1 MSGRHAIYFPR
12 ESTMNRK
19 PLIALLRTYAERP
32 AIHTMAVSYTYDQLA
47 DEVERQLERLAAAG
61 VAPGATVF
69 LQGDYSFGGI
79 ALFLAMYQNGNI
91 VAMNTADNA
100 QEIASKRATS
110 NAAFF
115 AETSA
120 CAIESAPAIDEAS
133 APLVAQLRE
142 AGHAGLILFSSG
154 TTGKPK
160 AMLHD
165 LDRLVDGYIGR
176 RSRPLSMLLFL
187 LFDHIGGINTLLNI
201 LSIGGAATLVDE
213 KTPQRV
219 AALIERFQVAVLPTS
234 PTFLNLMLLGDV
246 VDQHDLTSLRMITYG
261 TEPMPESLLQ
271 RLREVLPRVKLL
283 QTFGTSETGIV
294 STTSMSS
301 DSLYMKFND
310 PSTEYKIV
318 EGELWLRSTRQI
330 LGYLNHPSDSFTDDG
345 WFRTGDLV
353 EEGEEGFLRIRGRRK
368 EVINVGGEKVF
379 PAEVESV
386 LLKHPWVRDCR
397 AYGQAN
403 GITGQFVAA
412 DIVLDGQCVGE
423 ADAAL
428 REIRAFARNNMDSYK
443 APVRLHAVE
452 AIAYSARFKKL
463 LGSPNQPASTEL

>member
-1 MSGRHAIYFPR
+1 
-12 ESTMNRK
+12 MNRK
-19 PLIALLRTYAERP
+19 PLIELLRTFAERP
-32 AIHTMAVSYTYDQLA
+32 AINTMSASYTYDQLA
-47 DEVERQLERLAAAG
+47 DEVERQLQHLAAAG
-61 VAPGATVF
+61 VQRGATVF
-69 LQGDYSFGGI
+69 LQGDYSLHGI
-79 ALFLAMYQNGNI
+79 ALFLAMYENGNI
-91 VAMNTADNA
+91 IAMNTADNA
-100 QEIASKRATS
+100 QEIEAKRTTANAS
-110 NAAFF
+110 FF
-115 AETSA
+115 VDTAQCT
-120 CAIESAPAIDEAS
+120 IERLQPREAVNP
-133 APLVAQLRE
+133 PLVMRLRE
-142 AGHAGLILFSSG
+142 QGHAGLILFSSG

-165 LDRLVDGYIGR
+165 LDRLVDGYVGR

-201 LSIGGAATLVDE
+201 LSIGGGATLVDE

-219 AALIERFQVAVLPTS
+219 AALIERFKVAVLPTS

-246 VDQHDLTSLRMITYG
+246 VQQHDLSSLRMITYG

-271 RLREVLPRVKLL
+271 RLRDVLPRVKLL

-353 EEGEEGFLRIRGRRK
+353 EEGEDGFLRIRGRRK

-386 LLKHPWVRDCR
+386 LLRHPWVRDCR

-412 DIVLDGQCVGE
+412 DIVLDAQCAQQ

-428 REIRAFARNNMDSYK
+428 REIRAFARSNMDSYK

-452 AIAYSARFKKL
+452 AIAYSTRFKKL
-463 LGSPNQPASTEL
+463 LGSPNQHPSHSSTDL